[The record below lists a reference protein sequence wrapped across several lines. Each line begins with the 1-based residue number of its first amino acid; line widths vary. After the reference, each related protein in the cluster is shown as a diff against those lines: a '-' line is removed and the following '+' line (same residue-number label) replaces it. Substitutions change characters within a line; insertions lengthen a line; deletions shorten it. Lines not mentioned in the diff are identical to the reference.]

1 MNSFSLFYYLRK
13 KYDAV
18 IIGAGIAGLTAEA
31 YLAKSGAKI
40 ILCEQSR
47 RVGGLFN
54 SFWHKGYL
62 FEDGIMRW
70 SYVREKSYNYG
81 SFLQVPKSVGT
92 PIPNLFITRQW
103 VFSPGGSPIAV
114 LTGCLAADRALKGTS
129 MKQSSTDRFN

>member
-1 MNSFSLFYYLRK
+1 MK

-18 IIGAGIAGLTAEA
+18 IIGAGIAGLTAGA

-54 SFWHKGYL
+54 SFWYKGYQ
-62 FEDGIMRW
+62 FEEDIIGW

-81 SFLQVPKSVGT
+81 SFLQVPKRVST
-92 PIPNLFITRQW
+92 PIPNLFIAGQW
-103 VFSPGGSPIAV
+103 VFSPGGSPFAV
-114 LTGCLAADRALKGTS
+114 LTGRLASDRALKETS
-129 MKQSSTDRFN
+129 MEQSSTDRFN